1 MINHKKIIE
10 IQNSIELNKLD
21 YKNYNFNKVSL
32 PAIFLRDINTNNLSI
47 DSVDNEESDLF
58 KMFGNLNKGRKS
70 FEKM

>member
-32 PAIFLRDINTNNLSI
+32 PAIFFRNMYTNTLSI
-47 DSVDNEESDLF
+47 ESDLF

-70 FEKM
+70 SEKM

>member
-32 PAIFLRDINTNNLSI
+32 PAIFLRNMYTNTLSI
-47 DSVDNEESDLF
+47 ESDLF

-70 FEKM
+70 SAKM